1 MEHIT
6 FAVFFFYP
14 TNLLSCLNITCNFK
28 EKEEESFFMATSK
41 TLNED
46 GDFWLLSLR
55 ASTQREQEAS

>member
-1 MEHIT
+1 LPFSSFT
-6 FAVFFFYP
+6 LQTFYP
-14 TNLLSCLNITCNFK
+14 GLNITCNFK